1 MPGTCIIKFDCVPIV
16 VPMAREQCTLFKV
29 HLFEKYVIAN
39 NECLELVKQL
49 VLDALWGLVPLL
61 ITKVA
66 TSGKIASYEIALFY
80 SRMYK
85 MGFIMS
91 ASLFGILGNVCTCA
105 ATFACT
111 FVSRLFIIDA
121 RNMHY

>member
-1 MPGTCIIKFDCVPIV
+1 MQQHSLALLSRDFSLLMTGTCIIKFDCVPIV

-29 HLFEKYVIAN
+29 YFNGKFGFCR
-39 NECLELVKQL
+39 NECLELVKKL

-80 SRMYK
+80 SPMYQ
-85 MGFIMS
+85 MS
-91 ASLFGILGNVCTCA
+91 NI
-105 ATFACT
+105 
-111 FVSRLFIIDA
+111 
-121 RNMHY
+121 